1 MNYAF
6 GGVCAL
12 LSICKQLLLC
22 PNSKFRVIIDAESLS
37 RRQGRWT
44 KERKEKPTW
53 TTVLRGLY
61 FLRGVG
67 NMDTHAHT

>member
-12 LSICKQLLLC
+12 LRICKQLLLC
-22 PNSKFRVIIDAESLS
+22 PNSKFRIIIDAESLS

-44 KERKEKPTW
+44 KGTKGKTIQM
-53 TTVLRGLY
+53 TVLRGLN